1 MKGIDEPAG
10 FNKGDSITLPSF
22 NIRPINAGSYQLV
35 ETMRFFV
42 FLTA

>member
-1 MKGIDEPAG
+1 MKGVDGLAG

-22 NIRPINAGSYQLV
+22 NIRLINAGSYQLI
-35 ETMRFFV
+35 ETMRFFA